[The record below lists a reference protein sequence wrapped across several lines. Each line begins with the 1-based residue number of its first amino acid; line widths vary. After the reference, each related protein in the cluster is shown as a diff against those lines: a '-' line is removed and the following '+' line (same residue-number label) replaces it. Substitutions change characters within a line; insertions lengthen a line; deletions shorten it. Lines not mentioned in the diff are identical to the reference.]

1 MISLIDAADKAPYDV
16 KTAGRNR
23 VVIGVDLETNTCCDV
38 PGSHDRN
45 RLVGGSNDGQRQA
58 RCRVLKGAHI
68 TFKGHW
74 AAIDCVVR
82 NLSDRGACLKVESPI
97 GIPDSFDL
105 VLGGPGFEPRLTE
118 SESAILPL
126 NDPPPDGRRSSVG
139 WTYPSR
145 GATNGLRSILKKLLR
160 AST

>member
-1 MISLIDAADKAPYDV
+1 MDK
-16 KTAGRNR
+16 
-23 VVIGVDLETNTCCDV
+23 
-38 PGSHDRN
+38 
-45 RLVGGSNDGQRQA
+45 QRQA

-97 GIPDSFDL
+97 GIPDSFDP

-118 SESAILPL
+118 SESPRRVLVCARLKPRHRAPARIPGRAAHRHCRSNWIFVARNSLRK
-126 NDPPPDGRRSSVG
+126 PPPV
-139 WTYPSR
+139 
-145 GATNGLRSILKKLLR
+145 
-160 AST
+160 